1 VKENMY
7 KPVVSQISSYLKLTV
22 LLAFL
27 SGILVGL
34 GFLIGGV
41 DLAWSF
47 LLISLVLNF
56 IMYFISDKI
65 VLATTGARLVSEQE
79 APRLHNIVEK
89 VSSEAGVPKPKV
101 GIISSTVPN
110 AFATGRGPGSATVVA
125 TTGLLNMMSDE
136 EIEAVIG
143 HEIGHVVHR
152 DTLIM
157 TIAVAIATAI
167 SYIANMVFYSFFWGF
182 GYGGRRERDGGEI
195 ALFAA
200 AIVAP
205 IAATLVQLAISR
217 SREYY
222 ADEASAL
229 MTKRPLAL
237 ASALEKIERFVR
249 GGYKMNVPPSTS
261 ALFII
266 NPFKG
271 VSIAELFS
279 THPSTENRIKRLRK
293 LAEEV
298 Y

>member
-1 VKENMY
+1 MY
-7 KPVVSQISSYLKLTV
+7 KPIVSQISSYIKLTV

-47 LLISLVLNF
+47 LLVSLVLNF

-89 VSSEAGVPKPKV
+89 VSSEAGIPKPKV
-101 GIISSTVPN
+101 GIISSPVPN
-110 AFATGRGPGSATVVA
+110 AFATGRGPGNATVVA
-125 TTGLLNMMSDE
+125 TTGLLNMMSDD

-157 TIAVAIATAI
+157 TIVVAISTAI
-167 SYIANMVFYSFFWGF
+167 SYVANMVFYSLFFF
-182 GYGGRRERDGGEI
+182 GYGGGGRDRDGSEL

-205 IAATLVQLAISR
+205 ITATLIQLAISR

-229 MTKRPLAL
+229 ITRKPLSL
-237 ASALEKIERFVR
+237 ASALEKIESFVR
-249 GGYKMNVPPSTS
+249 GGYKMKVPPSTS
-261 ALFII
+261 ALFIV

-271 VSIAELFS
+271 ISVAELFS

-293 LAEEV
+293 LAEELS
-298 Y
+298 